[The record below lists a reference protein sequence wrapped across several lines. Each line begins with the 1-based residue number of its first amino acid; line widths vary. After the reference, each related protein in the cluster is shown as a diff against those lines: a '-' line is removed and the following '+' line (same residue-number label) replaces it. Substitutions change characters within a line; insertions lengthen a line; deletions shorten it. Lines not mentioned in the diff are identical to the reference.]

1 MKSFAAAINFPL
13 AHSNLRKEESHIAE
27 KGRLFKV
34 KMFTQN
40 KTLGKCLLF
49 SHFIGL
55 FNRNSR
61 KKGPRSRLQK
71 TVQKSRY
78 STILQDFDNNTT
90 TAIVLAFYTS
100 QKRLLSFLTTP
111 TYYLGGECYYSMPSC
126 HKKWQYNG
134 KHLGQT
140 TNALTL
146 Q

>member
-1 MKSFAAAINFPL
+1 
-13 AHSNLRKEESHIAE
+13 
-27 KGRLFKV
+27 
-34 KMFTQN
+34 MFTQN

-126 HKKWQYNG
+126 RKKWQYNG

-146 Q
+146 QWVYDFLESNFSFFYQQNRILHRSKNEASR